1 MNDKPKYNPNIHHRR
16 SIRLKGYDYSQAGL
30 YFITICCHNRI
41 CRFGAVVDGKMI
53 LNDAGRIADSC
64 WLEIPKHFPN
74 AVLHEYIIMPNHVHG
89 IIELTDSTMDV
100 QTVGVGN
107 NTVGVGNNNVRVGNN
122 NVRVGNNNVRMGNN
136 NVRVENNNVRVE
148 NFQPV
153 QNKFQKM
160 IPRSIGS
167 IVKGYKIGVTKRLRT
182 VGVENNNVRVGNNNV
197 GVENNNVRV
206 ENNTVRVGNN
216 NVGVENNNVGVGNNT
231 VGVEN
236 NNVRVENFQP
246 LQPNYHQPVQP
257 NYHQPVPDRHQPVQ
271 QIWQRNYYEHIIR
284 NEQSYLRIAE
294 YIINNPTQWKED
306 SYYIV

>member
-1 MNDKPKYNPNIHHRR
+1 MNLTPTYNPNIHHRR

-53 LNDAGRIADSC
+53 LNDAGIIADSC

-107 NTVGVGNNNVRVGNN
+107 NTVRVGNN
-122 NVRVGNNNVRMGNN
+122 TVGVENNTVGVENN
-136 NVRVENNNVRVE
+136 TVGVENNNVGVENNNVGVENNNVGVE
-148 NFQPV
+148 NFQPL

-182 VGVENNNVRVGNNNV
+182 VGVENNTV

-206 ENNTVRVGNN
+206 ENNNVR
-216 NVGVENNNVGVGNNT
+216 VENNNVR
-231 VGVEN
+231 VEN

-246 LQPNYHQPVQP
+246 LQPDRHQPQ
-257 NYHQPVPDRHQPVQ
+257 PDRHEPVQ

>member
-53 LNDAGRIADSC
+53 LNDAGIIADSC

-107 NTVGVGNNNVRVGNN
+107 NTVGVGNNNVRV
-122 NVRVGNNNVRMGNN
+122 
-136 NVRVENNNVRVE
+136 E
-148 NFQPV
+148 NFQPL

-182 VGVENNNVRVGNNNV
+182 VGVENNNVGVENNTVRVGNNNV

-216 NVGVENNNVGVGNNT
+216 NVGVENNNV
-231 VGVEN
+231 
-236 NNVRVENFQP
+236 RVENFQP
-246 LQPNYHQPVQP
+246 VQ
-257 NYHQPVPDRHQPVQ
+257 PDRHQSQPDRHEPVQ